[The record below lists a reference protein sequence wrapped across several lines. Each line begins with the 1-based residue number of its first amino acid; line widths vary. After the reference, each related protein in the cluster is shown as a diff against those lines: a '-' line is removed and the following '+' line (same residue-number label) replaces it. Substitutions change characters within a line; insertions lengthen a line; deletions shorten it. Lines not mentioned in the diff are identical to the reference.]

1 MNKGFSVFNQRI
13 DSDFVTPNVT
23 VSQSDYDHWR
33 NKIFTFEG
41 IRGIRYGQSFC
52 NHFGITDHI
61 LYYRDD
67 WQQADEHIRK
77 FYIEG

>member
-13 DSDFVTPNVT
+13 DSDFVTPNVV
-23 VSQSDYDHWR
+23 VSQADYDHWR

-67 WQQADEHIRK
+67 WQLADEHIRK